1 MHTVAY
7 NVTMCIRVPR
17 SQSAVIRKAHLSP
30 KLLHHPHGI
39 TAVDTEYLQPG
50 HAASHIIQD
59 AGRAAFVDVG
69 TNYSVPHLLAAL
81 DVLGIARDTVD
92 YLFLTHVHMDHV
104 GGAGRL
110 MQELPNARAVLH
122 PRGAPHVIEPDK
134 LIAGS
139 KVVYGEERFR
149 KLYGDLVPIPT
160 ARVRVAQDGER
171 YRLGARELE
180 LIHTPGHALHH
191 YAVVDAA
198 HASIFPG
205 DTFGI
210 SYRETDSARGAF
222 ITPTTSPTQFDPE
235 QLIASIDR
243 MSGYAPEAMYLM
255 HFSRV
260 TDVPRL
266 AESLKTQIRELVRIA
281 QRHASAQDRY
291 TIIRAD
297 MLGLWLGLAHEHG
310 VPLSDAQISTLLRG
324 DLDLNTQGLIV
335 WLDRLKRS

>member
-1 MHTVAY
+1 
-7 NVTMCIRVPR
+7 
-17 SQSAVIRKAHLSP
+17 LSP
-30 KLLHHPHGI
+30 TLFHHPHGI

-50 HAASHIIQD
+50 HAAAHIIQD

-69 TNYSVPHLLAAL
+69 TNDSVPYLLAAL
-81 DVLGIARDTVD
+81 EVLGIAREAVD
-92 YLFLTHVHMDHV
+92 YVFLTHVHLDHV

-110 MQELPNARAVLH
+110 MQELPNARAILH
-122 PRGAPHVIEPDK
+122 PRGAPHTIEPEK

-139 KVVYGEERFR
+139 KAVYGEERFR
-149 KLYGDLVPIPT
+149 RLYGDLLPIPA
-160 ARVRVAQDGER
+160 ARVQIVQDGER
-171 YRLGARELE
+171 YRLGGRELE

-210 SYRETDSARGAF
+210 SYREMDSARGAF
-222 ITPTTSPTQFDPE
+222 ITPTTSPSQFDPD

-243 MSGYAPEAMYLM
+243 MTAYAPEAMYLM

-266 AESLKTQIRELVRIA
+266 AAALKAQIAELVRIT
-281 QRHASAQDRY
+281 QHHANAPDRY
-291 TIIRAD
+291 AAVRAD
-297 MLGLWLGLAHEHG
+297 MLDLWLGLAHEHG
-310 VPLSDAQISTLLRG
+310 VPLSDAGITKLLQG
-324 DLDLNTQGLIV
+324 DLDLNTQGLLI
-335 WLDRLKRS
+335 WLDRRTRS